1 MVLVV
6 ALGAYEIVGLDP
18 RFNGTH
24 WYYPLIH
31 TISFE
36 SYLHSWVFWTVAIA
50 PLILV
55 GIFEIWWRHHGR
67 VPHEKLYLSKKSIE
81 KLEEYKASSWRKG
94 QYYATRE
101 SPTLPP
107 QGDKKKHD

>member
-1 MVLVV
+1 MKPVWKRIAWETVMVVVV
-6 ALGAYEIVGLDP
+6 ALGAYEIAGLDP

-36 SYLHSWVFWTVAIA
+36 AYLHSWVFWTVAIV
-50 PLILV
+50 PLILI

-67 VPHEKLYLSKKSIE
+67 SPHEKLYYRSRIKLYLSKNMIE
-81 KLEEYKASSWRKG
+81 QLEEHKKRK
-94 QYYATRE
+94 
-101 SPTLPP
+101 
-107 QGDKKKHD
+107 